1 MQAWGAPQ
9 DEIDQVRASLE
20 QQAAAAV
27 AQDFPV
33 FEENRASVAAFTAL
47 SSQWRY
53 AGETHQR
60 IGLDYGGVTAWL
72 GLHSKPR
79 RRRALFSDLQTM
91 EWAVLQADRELR
103 EQQE

>member
-9 DEIDQVRASLE
+9 EEIDQVRANLE
-20 QQAAAAV
+20 QQAAAAK

-33 FEENRASVAAFTAL
+33 FEENWASVSAFLAL
-47 SSQWRY
+47 LSQWRY
-53 AGETHQR
+53 AGDAHQR

-72 GLHSKPR
+72 SLHCKPR

-91 EWAVLQADRELR
+91 ECAVLQADRELR
-103 EQQE
+103 EKQE